1 MHFCYIA
8 MNSFQN
14 YYFEEILLGNPK
26 NYGGNYAYPI
36 KDLVSTGLIPY
47 SFVVHD
53 LYHHNDGV

>member
-1 MHFCYIA
+1 